1 MRQIFYRRTHI
12 LALIGLMVATS
23 ITTVQA
29 ASSSNQKTQ
38 EGGTTLKHQERGVK
52 KAVQNIE
59 QEIPKMGAAIGAGFN
74 KLTGSGERSTPAKSG
89 KEEKKH

>member
-1 MRQIFYRRTHI
+1 MRRLFYWPTII
-12 LALIGLMVATS
+12 LALAGLLMATNA
-23 ITTVQA
+23 TTTQA
-29 ASSSNQKTQ
+29 AASSNQKTQ
-38 EGGTTLKHQERGVK
+38 EGGTTLKDVERGVK
-52 KAVQNIE
+52 KAAQNIE

>member
-1 MRQIFYRRTHI
+1 MRRLFCWPTII
-12 LALIGLMVATS
+12 LALTGLTVATPVA
-23 ITTVQA
+23 TTQA

-38 EGGTTLKHQERGVK
+38 ESGTTLKDVERGVK

-74 KLTGSGERSTPAKSG
+74 KLTGSGERSTPAKAG